1 MHTFPFNIVPVR
13 QDFLVKARTL
23 GLDDQGQAVEH
34 LTAKG
39 GEPCR
44 DAFRRARPGEAL
56 ILASYCPFAHAGP
69 YREYGPV
76 FILAQ
81 ADALAAPPAILPV
94 AGEQPYLGA
103 SFVLRAYSHDERIV
117 DAVITPPAD
126 AAGHLERLF
135 ANCDPAFVLAR
146 FPAYGCY
153 ALKIIRR
160 DAQMPN
166 DELAFSI

>member
-1 MHTFPFNIVPVR
+1 MHNFPYNIIPVR
-13 QDFLVKARTL
+13 EDFLVTARTL
-23 GLDDQGQAVEH
+23 GIDDLGQPVEH

-56 ILASYCPFAHAGP
+56 ILASYCPFAKAGP

-81 ADALAAPPAILPV
+81 AGPRSAPPAALPV
-94 AGEQPYLGA
+94 TGEPPYLGA

-117 DAVITPPAD
+117 DAVMTPPAD

-135 ANCDPAFVLAR
+135 AAHDPAFILAR

-160 DAQMPN
+160 DTLMPN
-166 DELAFSI
+166 DELVFSV